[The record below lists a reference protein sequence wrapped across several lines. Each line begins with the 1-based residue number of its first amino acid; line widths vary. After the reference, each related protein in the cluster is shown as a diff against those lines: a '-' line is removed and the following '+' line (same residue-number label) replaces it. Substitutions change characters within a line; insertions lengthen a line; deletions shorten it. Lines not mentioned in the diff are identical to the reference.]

1 MLFGSVV
8 LVLLFSKEN
17 KLKLS
22 LSFLAR
28 VKFIELLFILLFI
41 FMLILLERK
50 K

>member
-8 LVLLFSKEN
+8 LVLLSKEN

-22 LSFLAR
+22 LSLLAR
-28 VKFIELLFILLFI
+28 VKFKELLFILLFI
-41 FMLILLERK
+41 FKLILLERK